1 MSFWWIWGIYFM
13 DHVVLRNDFGMDKKL
28 GAVSGGLGIVR
39 VMAAAWLI
47 SVMISAV
54 GMVLASLIF
63 YAVGERV
70 RQNPCFG
77 VRGGCIG
84 GFDRRYLCRSSDRIQ
99 TLSVGAGAGSYIL
112 CHTLPDFS
120 GITDVWLPPGG
131 SSVCLLCCF
140 ALAAG
145 CWEECLDKRLLKKVR
160 RDFLV
165 GMQKEKSLFYTEN
178 GLDLVKK

>member
-63 YAVGERV
+63 YAVGEG
-70 RQNPCFG
+70 QNRIS
-77 VRGGCIG
+77 VSVYVVVVLAVLIG
-84 GFDRRYLCRSSDRIQ
+84 GIYAGHRIGYRRFLWGLALGAIYYVTLCLI
-99 TLSVGAGAGSYIL
+99 
-112 CHTLPDFS
+112 
-120 GITDVWLPPGG
+120 
-131 SSVCLLCCF
+131 
-140 ALAAG
+140 
-145 CWEECLDKRLLKKVR
+145 
-160 RDFLV
+160 
-165 GMQKEKSLFYTEN
+165 
-178 GLDLVKK
+178 

>member
-63 YAVGERV
+63 YAVGEG
-70 RQNPCFG
+70 QNRIG

-84 GFDRRYLCRSSDRIQ
+84 GFDRRYLCWSSDRIQ
-99 TLSVGAGAGSYIL
+99 TFSVGAGAGSYIL

-120 GITDVWLPPGG
+120 GIRMYGCRRVAVLSAFCVALPGQRDVGRNAWISG
-131 SSVCLLCCF
+131 F
-140 ALAAG
+140 
-145 CWEECLDKRLLKKVR
+145 
-160 RDFLV
+160 
-165 GMQKEKSLFYTEN
+165 
-178 GLDLVKK
+178 

>member
-63 YAVGERV
+63 YAVGEG
-70 RQNPCFG
+70 QNRIS
-77 VRGGCIG
+77 VSVYVVVVLAVLIG

-99 TLSVGAGAGSYIL
+99 TLPVGAGVGSYIL

-120 GITDVWLPPGG
+120 GIRMYGCRRVAVLSAFCVALPWQRDVGRNAWISG
-131 SSVCLLCCF
+131 F
-140 ALAAG
+140 
-145 CWEECLDKRLLKKVR
+145 
-160 RDFLV
+160 
-165 GMQKEKSLFYTEN
+165 
-178 GLDLVKK
+178 

>member
-1 MSFWWIWGIYFM
+1 M

-39 VMAAAWLI
+39 VMAAAWLF

-63 YAVGERV
+63 YAVGEGQNRIRV
-70 RQNPCFG
+70 S
-77 VRGGCIG
+77 VYVVVVLAVLIG
-84 GFDRRYLCRSSDRIQ
+84 GIY
-99 TLSVGAGAGSYIL
+99 AG
-112 CHTLPDFS
+112 P
-120 GITDVWLPPGG
+120 DVWLPPGG

-160 RDFLV
+160 QFFSWNAERKIVVLHREWVGFSKKIEIISYNARIFLKRALK
-165 GMQKEKSLFYTEN
+165 MQMSML
-178 GLDLVKK
+178 

>member
-63 YAVGERV
+63 YAVGEG
-70 RQNPCFG
+70 QNRIS
-77 VRGGCIG
+77 VSVYVVVVLAVLIG
-84 GFDRRYLCRSSDRIQ
+84 GHRIGYRRFLWGLALGAIYYVTLCLI
-99 TLSVGAGAGSYIL
+99 SVVSGCMAAAGWQF
-112 CHTLPDFS
+112 CLPF
-120 GITDVWLPPGG
+120 V
-131 SSVCLLCCF
+131 LLC
-140 ALAAG
+140 LG
-145 CWEECLDKRLLKKVR
+145 S
-160 RDFLV
+160 
-165 GMQKEKSLFYTEN
+165 GML
-178 GLDLVKK
+178 GGMLG

>member
-63 YAVGERV
+63 YAVGEDGDLIL
-70 RQNPCFG
+70 PEALK
-77 VRGGCIG
+77 IG
-84 GFDRRYLCRSSDRIQ
+84 NYRIEEIKVPVCSD
-99 TLSVGAGAGSYIL
+99 SVGS
-112 CHTLPDFS
+112 
-120 GITDVWLPPGG
+120 
-131 SSVCLLCCF
+131 F
-140 ALAAG
+140 A
-145 CWEECLDKRLLKKVR
+145 
-160 RDFLV
+160 
-165 GMQKEKSLFYTEN
+165 Q
-178 GLDLVKK
+178 